1 MLTSGEKIGSKKYKS
16 HGDKSLHATWSLK
29 IVCMHDTRR
38 KWSRYIHVALLVRG
52 FDFWI
57 YYFANIPKNSSLN
70 LKFVRFKCEARAG
83 HEMVLSSLLPTQV
96 LTDIWSQNIS
106 LAPVLSVHCA
116 WKMCVGRISP
126 WSHQLSLYLNI
137 LWPSMLPNSIPY
149 PASRVW
155 IPPSSSSSKSL

>member
-1 MLTSGEKIGSKKYKS
+1 MTGSKRYKS
-16 HGDKSLHATWSLK
+16 HGDKSLHACNGNVVIE
-29 IVCMHDTRR
+29 IVCMHDTRER
-38 KWSRYIHVALLVRG
+38 SRCIHVALPVRG

-83 HEMVLSSLLPTQV
+83 HEMVLSSILPTQV

-106 LAPVLSVHCA
+106 LALAPVLSVHCA